1 MIYFLIALHI
11 IVSLALIVIVLL
23 QHGKGAEMGASFGSG
38 GSQSVFGAGGGNT
51 FMSKLTTSAAII
63 FMLTSLTLAYLGG
76 KTGSSSIMPSKGVA
90 PKPAAMPGK
99 PAPGAPAAPG
109 SPMGGAAP
117 AQPATP
123 APQGA
128 TAPVQKAPPAQS
140 TPTAPAA
147 AKPAAPAPQPAA
159 PAPQKKP

>member
-1 MIYFLIALHI
+1 MIYILIALHI
-11 IVSLALIVIVLL
+11 LVSLALIVIVLL

-51 FMSKLTTSAAII
+51 FMSKLTTSAAVI

-76 KTGSSSIMPSKGVA
+76 HTGTSSIMPSKSAA
-90 PKPAAMPGK
+90 PKPAAMPGT
-99 PAPGAPAAPG
+99 PVPGAPAAPG
-109 SPMGGAAP
+109 TPMGG
-117 AQPATP
+117 TGP

-128 TAPVQKAPPAQS
+128 AAPVQKAPAQAVPS
-140 TPTAPAA
+140 PPAA
-147 AKPAAPAPQPAA
+147 AKPASPASQPAA